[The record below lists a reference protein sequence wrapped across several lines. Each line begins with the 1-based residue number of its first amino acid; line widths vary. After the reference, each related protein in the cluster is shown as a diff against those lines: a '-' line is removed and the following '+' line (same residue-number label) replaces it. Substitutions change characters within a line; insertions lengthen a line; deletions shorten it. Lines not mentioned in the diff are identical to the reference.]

1 MNTNTKKVLTP
12 VVLVAAVLLFP
23 RAVTSGYWLNLINL
37 SISFSIAC
45 LGLNIVLGYA
55 GQLSLAQ
62 AAFWGVG
69 AYTSAILTTHL
80 GLPVWAGMFAAF
92 FVAAIFG
99 IRLGIPTLKLSGHY
113 LAMAT
118 IGFGIILQLILVN
131 EIWLTN
137 GSDGITKIPSPSLG
151 PIELKTPESFFYL
164 AAVALIFFTWG
175 AIHLKDSR
183 VGRALMAIRENEM
196 AAGTAGVNTT
206 YYKIMAFSLSAG
218 YAGFGG
224 WLFAHSSSH
233 YISPDT
239 FSFEQS
245 VIILVMAV
253 LGGNGSAIGSIV
265 GATLLTLLPEVL
277 RFLKDYYMMV
287 YAAGIVVIMIFMP
300 SGIAGLVKSTP
311 LSLRL
316 RAWWNSASTA
326 ARQVAA
332 NTGASSAGLESSELL
347 RAEGVAPAA
356 MPVEGATGYP
366 PAGVP
371 VIEDCSGSSEVLL
384 TVKGLAKHF
393 GGLKAVDG
401 VDMQVRRGEIQAL
414 IGPNGSGKT
423 TILNM
428 LSGLYVP
435 SAGEIF
441 LEGKPIGGQKPNII
455 TSLGIARTFQNI
467 RLFGELTVLENLL
480 VGQHCQS
487 GAGLAA
493 SIFQPPWQKAEEARM
508 RAKALELLRF
518 VGLRGKEFTKSS
530 SLPYGQQR
538 LLELARALASD
549 PRLLLLDEPAAGLNA
564 AETEALVGLLFQICK
579 RGITILLVEHDMS
592 LVMNV
597 SDHITVLNFGRKI
610 AEGPAEVVENNPEV
624 IDAYLGTEVGNA

>member
-1 MNTNTKKVLTP
+1 MNTRIKSLLVPAVLVV
-12 VVLVAAVLLFP
+12 VVLLLP
-23 RAVTSGYWLNLINL
+23 RFITSSYWLNLINL
-37 SISFSIAC
+37 AISFSVAC

-69 AYTSAILTTHL
+69 AYTSAILTTQF

-92 FVAAIFG
+92 FVAALCG
-99 IRLGIPTLKLSGHY
+99 VLLGIPTLKLSGHY

-137 GSDGITKIPSPSLG
+137 GSDGITKIPSPWIGSF
-151 PIELKTPESFFYL
+151 ELKDPATFFYV
-164 AAVALIFFTWG
+164 AAVSLILLTWG
-175 AIHLKDSR
+175 AIHLKNSR
-183 VGRALMAIRENEM
+183 VGRAFMAIRENEM
-196 AAGTAGVNTT
+196 AAGATGVDTT
-206 YYKIMAFSLSAG
+206 YYKIMAFALSAG
-218 YAGFGG
+218 YAGVGG
-224 WLFAHSSSH
+224 WLFAHGGSH

-245 VIILVMAV
+245 VILLVMTV

-265 GATLLTLLPEVL
+265 GGTLLTLLPEVL
-277 RFLKDYYMMV
+277 RFLKDSYMMV
-287 YAAGIVVIMIFMP
+287 YAAGIVLIMIFMP
-300 SGIAGLVKSTP
+300 RGIAGLVKSLP
-311 LSLRL
+311 VSLRFL
-316 RAWWNSASTA
+316 TWWNADSTA
-326 ARQVAA
+326 ARQVTAA
-332 NTGASSAGLESSELL
+332 ASSRENSGRSQTAFTP
-347 RAEGVAPAA
+347 R
-356 MPVEGATGYP
+356 
-366 PAGVP
+366 
-371 VIEDCSGSSEVLL
+371 DCSGSGEVLL

-401 VDMQVRRGEIQAL
+401 VDMAVRRGEIQAL

-435 SAGEIF
+435 TAGEIS
-441 LEGKPIGGQKPNII
+441 LGGAAIAGKKPHII
-455 TSLGIARTFQNI
+455 TSLGMARTFQNI
-467 RLFGELTVLENLL
+467 RLFGELTVLENVLI
-480 VGQHCQS
+480 GRHCHSQ
-487 GAGLAA
+487 AGLVT
-493 SIFQPPWQKAEEARM
+493 SILRPPSQKAEEAGI
-508 RAKALELLRF
+508 RAKALEMLEF
-518 VGLRGKEFTKSS
+518 VGLKGKEFAQAN

-549 PRLLLLDEPAAGLNA
+549 PQLLLLDEPAAGLNA
-564 AETEALVGLLFQICK
+564 AETEALVGLLFQICT
-579 RGITILLVEHDMS
+579 RGVTILLVEHDMN

-597 SDHITVLNFGRKI
+597 SDNITVLNFGRKI
-610 AEGPAEVVENNPEV
+610 AEGSAEEIEKNQEV

>member
-1 MNTNTKKVLTP
+1 MNTRIKSLLVPAVLI
-12 VVLVAAVLLFP
+12 AAVLILP
-23 RAVTSGYWLNLINL
+23 RLVTSSYWMNLINL
-37 SISFSIAC
+37 AISFSIAC

-69 AYTSAILTTHL
+69 AYTSAILTTQL
-80 GLPVWAGMFAAF
+80 GVPVWAGMFAAF
-92 FVAAIFG
+92 FVAAFCG
-99 IRLGIPTLKLSGHY
+99 VLLGIPTLKLSGHY

-131 EIWLTN
+131 EIWLTS
-137 GSDGITKIPSPSLG
+137 GSDGITKIPSPWIGSL
-151 PIELKTPESFFYL
+151 ELKDPGDFFYV
-164 AAVALIFFTWG
+164 AAVSLILFTWS
-175 AIHLKDSR
+175 AIHLKNSR

-196 AAGTAGVNTT
+196 AAETTGVDAT
-206 YYKIMAFSLSAG
+206 YYKIMAFALSAG

-224 WLFAHSSSH
+224 WLFAHSCSH

-239 FSFEQS
+239 FSFDQS
-245 VIILVMAV
+245 VMLLVMAV

-277 RFLKDYYMMV
+277 RFLKDSYMMV
-287 YAAGIVVIMIFMP
+287 YAAGIVLIMIFMP
-300 SGIAGLVKSTP
+300 SGIAGLVSNMP
-311 LSLRL
+311 ISLRL
-316 RAWWNSASTA
+316 RKWWNADSVA
-326 ARQVAA
+326 ALQVAA
-332 NTGASSAGLESSELL
+332 AGSNSESFGVKPKAAGIAECTG
-347 RAEGVAPAA
+347 
-356 MPVEGATGYP
+356 
-366 PAGVP
+366 
-371 VIEDCSGSSEVLL
+371 SGEVLL
-384 TVKGLAKHF
+384 KVRGLAKHF

-401 VDMQVRRGEIQAL
+401 VDMEVRRGEIQAL

-435 SAGEIF
+435 TGGEIS
-441 LEGKPIGGQKPNII
+441 LEGRAITGRKPHVI

-467 RLFGELTVLENLL
+467 RLFGELTVLDNVLIGQQCHSKSGL
-480 VGQHCQS
+480 VS
-487 GAGLAA
+487 
-493 SIFQPPWQKAEEARM
+493 SIFHPSWQKAEESQM
-508 RAKALELLRF
+508 RAKALEMLRF
-518 VGLRGKEFTKSS
+518 VGLQGKELSQSK

-538 LLELARALASD
+538 LLELARALVSD
-549 PRLLLLDEPAAGLNA
+549 PQLLLLDEPAAGLNA

-579 RGITILLVEHDMS
+579 RDITILLVEHDMS

-610 AEGPAEVVENNPEV
+610 AEGPAEEIEKNREVV
-624 IDAYLGTEVGNA
+624 DAYLGTEVGNA

>member
-1 MNTNTKKVLTP
+1 MNTRIKKIVIPACLII
-12 VVLVAAVLLFP
+12 AILLLP
-23 RAVTSGYWLNLINL
+23 RMVTSNYWLNLINL
-37 SISFSIAC
+37 GISFSIAC

-69 AYTSAILTTHL
+69 AYTSAIITTQL
-80 GLPVWAGMFAAF
+80 GVPVWAGMFAAF
-92 FVAAIFG
+92 FVAALCG
-99 IRLGIPTLKLSGHY
+99 VLLGIPTLKLSGHY

-131 EIWLTN
+131 EIWLTQ
-137 GSDGITKIPSPSLG
+137 GSDGITKIPSPWIGSL
-151 PIELKTPESFFYL
+151 ELKNPGDFFYVG
-164 AAVALIFFTWG
+164 AVSLVLFTWG
-175 AIHLKDSR
+175 AIHLKNSR

-196 AAGTAGVNTT
+196 AAETTGVDTT
-206 YYKIMAFSLSAG
+206 YYKIMAFALSAG

-224 WLFAHSSSH
+224 WLFAHSCSH

-239 FSFEQS
+239 FSFDQS
-245 VIILVMAV
+245 VMLLVMAV

-277 RFLKDYYMMV
+277 RFLKDSYMMV
-287 YAAGIVVIMIFMP
+287 YAAGIVLIMIFMP
-300 SGIAGLVKSTP
+300 SGIAGLVSSMP
-311 LSLRL
+311 ISLRL
-316 RAWWNSASTA
+316 RKWWNADSVAVQ
-326 ARQVAA
+326 QVAA
-332 NTGASSAGLESSELL
+332 AGSNRGSFDAKPKAVGI
-347 RAEGVAPAA
+347 AECIG
-356 MPVEGATGYP
+356 
-366 PAGVP
+366 
-371 VIEDCSGSSEVLL
+371 SGEVLL
-384 TVKGLAKHF
+384 KVSGLAKHF

-435 SAGEIF
+435 SAGEII
-441 LEGKPIGGQKPNII
+441 LDGKAIAGKKPHII
-455 TSLGIARTFQNI
+455 TSLGMARTFQNI
-467 RLFGELTVLENLL
+467 RLFGELSVLDNVLI
-480 VGQHCQS
+480 GQQCHSKS
-487 GAGLAA
+487 GFVS
-493 SIFQPPWQKAEEARM
+493 SIFHPAWQKAEEFQM
-508 RAKALELLRF
+508 RAKALETLRF
-518 VGLRGKEFTKSS
+518 VGLQGKEFSQAK

-538 LLELARALASD
+538 LLELARALVSD
-549 PRLLLLDEPAAGLNA
+549 PQLLLLDEPAAGLNA
-564 AETEALVGLLFQICK
+564 AETGDLVELLFQICK

-610 AEGPAEVVENNPEV
+610 AEGSAEEIEKNQEVV
-624 IDAYLGTEVGNA
+624 DAYLGTEVENA

>member
-1 MNTNTKKVLTP
+1 MNTRTKSLLVPAALAV
-12 VVLVAAVLLFP
+12 VVLIFP
-23 RAVTSGYWLNLINL
+23 RLVTSNYWMNLINL
-37 SISFSIAC
+37 AISFSIAC

-69 AYTSAILTTHL
+69 AYTSAILTTQL

-92 FVAAIFG
+92 FVAAFFG
-99 IRLGIPTLKLSGHY
+99 ILLGIPTLKLSGHY

-118 IGFGIILQLILVN
+118 IGFGVILQLILVN
-131 EIWLTN
+131 AIWLTN
-137 GSDGITKIPSPSLG
+137 GSDGIPKIPSPWIGSL
-151 PIELKTPESFFYL
+151 ELKDPGTIFYV
-164 AAVALIFFTWG
+164 AAVALVLLTWG

-183 VGRALMAIRENEM
+183 MGRAFMAIRENEM
-196 AAGTAGVNTT
+196 AAGTAGVDTT

-224 WLFAHSSSH
+224 WLFAHSGSH

-245 VIILVMAV
+245 VIMLVMAV

-265 GATLLTLLPEVL
+265 GAILLTLLPEVL
-277 RFLKDYYMMV
+277 RFLKDSYMMV
-287 YAAGIVVIMIFMP
+287 YAAGIILIMIFMP
-300 SGIAGLVKSTP
+300 SGIAGLVKNLPVSA
-311 LSLRL
+311 RL
-316 RAWWNSASTA
+316 REWWRDGSTA
-326 ARQVAA
+326 ARRVAA
-332 NTGASSAGLESSELL
+332 ATSTLKSPDAAL
-347 RAEGVAPAA
+347 PA
-356 MPVEGATGYP
+356 TFSN
-366 PAGVP
+366 
-371 VIEDCSGSSEVLL
+371 CSGSNEVLL

-393 GGLKAVDG
+393 GALRAVDG
-401 VDMQVRRGEIQAL
+401 VDMEVRRGMIHAV

-435 SAGEIF
+435 TAGEIL
-441 LEGKPIGGQKPNII
+441 LEGKAISGQKSHHI
-455 TSLGIARTFQNI
+455 TSQGMARTFQNI
-467 RLFGELTVLENLL
+467 RLFGELSVLENVLI
-480 VGQHCQS
+480 GQHYHTRS
-487 GAGLAA
+487 GLLT
-493 SIFQPPWQKAEEARM
+493 SVLQPPSQKAEEASM
-508 RAKALELLRF
+508 RKKALEMLAF
-518 VGLRGKEFTKSS
+518 VGLKGKEFAQAN

-549 PRLLLLDEPAAGLNA
+549 PKLLLLDEPAAGLNA
-564 AETEALVGLLFQICK
+564 AETDALVELLFQICD

-597 SDHITVLNFGRKI
+597 SDHITVLNFGKKI
-610 AEGPAEVVENNPEV
+610 AEGSAEEVEHNQEV
-624 IDAYLGTEVGNA
+624 IDAYLGTEVSNA

>member
-1 MNTNTKKVLTP
+1 MNTRTKSLIVSAVLVV
-12 VVLVAAVLLFP
+12 VVLVFP
-23 RAVTSGYWLNLINL
+23 RLVTSNYWMNLINL
-37 SISFSIAC
+37 AISFSIAC

-69 AYTSAILTTHL
+69 AYTSAILTTQL

-92 FVAAIFG
+92 FVAAFFG
-99 IRLGIPTLKLSGHY
+99 ILLGIPTLKLSGHY

-131 EIWLTN
+131 AIWLTN
-137 GSDGITKIPSPSLG
+137 GSDGIPKIPSPWIGSF
-151 PIELKTPESFFYL
+151 ELKDPGTIFYV
-164 AAVALIFFTWG
+164 AAVSLVFLTWG

-183 VGRALMAIRENEM
+183 VGRAFMAIRENEM
-196 AAGTAGVNTT
+196 AAGTAGVDTT

-224 WLFAHSSSH
+224 WLFAHSGSH

-245 VIILVMAV
+245 VIMLVMAV

-265 GATLLTLLPEVL
+265 GAILLTLLPEVL
-277 RFLKDYYMMV
+277 RFLKDSYMMV
-287 YAAGIVVIMIFMP
+287 YAAGIVLIMIFMP
-300 SGIAGLVKSTP
+300 SGIAGLVKNLRVSA
-311 LSLRL
+311 RL
-316 RAWWNSASTA
+316 REWWRDGSTA

-332 NTGASSAGLESSELL
+332 ATSTLKSPDAAIPATSSN
-347 RAEGVAPAA
+347 
-356 MPVEGATGYP
+356 
-366 PAGVP
+366 
-371 VIEDCSGSSEVLL
+371 CSGSNEVLL
-384 TVKGLAKHF
+384 TVKGLAKYF
-393 GGLKAVDG
+393 GGLRAVDG
-401 VDMQVRRGEIQAL
+401 VDMEVRRGMIHAL

-435 SAGEIF
+435 TAGEIL
-441 LEGKPIGGQKPNII
+441 LEGRAISGQKSHRI
-455 TSLGIARTFQNI
+455 TSRGMARTFQNI
-467 RLFGELTVLENLL
+467 RLFGELSVLENVLI
-480 VGQHCQS
+480 GQHGHTRS
-487 GAGLAA
+487 GLLT
-493 SIFQPPWQKAEEARM
+493 SVLQPPSQRAEEAGM
-508 RAKALELLRF
+508 RKKALEMLAF
-518 VGLRGKEFTKSS
+518 VGLKGKEFDQAN

-549 PRLLLLDEPAAGLNA
+549 PKLLLLDEPAAGLNA
-564 AETEALVGLLFQICK
+564 AETDALVELLFQICD

-597 SDHITVLNFGRKI
+597 SDHITVLNFGKKI
-610 AEGPAEVVENNPEV
+610 AEGSAEEVEHNQEV
-624 IDAYLGTEVGNA
+624 IDAYLGREVSNA

>member
-1 MNTNTKKVLTP
+1 MKIRIKNLLIPIVLVV
-12 VVLVAAVLLFP
+12 VVLLLP
-23 RAVTSGYWLNLINL
+23 RFITSSYWLNLINL
-37 SISFSIAC
+37 AISFSVAC
-45 LGLNIVLGYA
+45 LGLNIVLGYT

-69 AYTSAILTTHL
+69 AYTSAILTTQL

-92 FVAAIFG
+92 LVAALCG
-99 IRLGIPTLKLSGHY
+99 VLLGIPTLKLSGHY

-118 IGFGIILQLILVN
+118 IGFGIILQLILIN
-131 EIWLTN
+131 EIWLTK
-137 GSDGITKIPSPSLG
+137 GSDGITTIPSPWIGSL
-151 PIELKTPESFFYL
+151 ELKDPGTFFYV
-164 AAVALIFFTWG
+164 AAVSLILLTWA

-183 VGRALMAIRENEM
+183 VGRAFMAIRENEM
-196 AAGTAGVNTT
+196 AAGTTGVDTT
-206 YYKIMAFSLSAG
+206 YYKIMAFALSAG

-224 WLFAHSSSH
+224 WLFAHSGSH

-239 FSFEQS
+239 FSFDQS
-245 VIILVMAV
+245 VILLVMTV

-277 RFLKDYYMMV
+277 RFLKDSYMMV
-287 YAAGIVVIMIFMP
+287 YAAGIVLIMIFMP
-300 SGIAGLVKSTP
+300 SGIAGLVMSMP
-311 LSLRL
+311 FSVRL
-316 RAWWNSASTA
+316 RAWWTADSTA

-332 NTGASSAGLESSELL
+332 AVSVREDSGGS
-347 RAEGVAPAA
+347 RKPYK
-356 MPVEGATGYP
+356 P
-366 PAGVP
+366 
-371 VIEDCSGSSEVLL
+371 EDCAGSGEVLL

-401 VDMQVRRGEIQAL
+401 VDMEVRRGEIQAL

-428 LSGLYVP
+428 LSGLYIP
-435 SAGEIF
+435 TAGEIT
-441 LEGKPIGGQKPNII
+441 LAGSAIAGKKPHVI
-455 TSLGIARTFQNI
+455 TSMGMARTFQNI
-467 RLFGELTVLENLL
+467 RLFGELTVLENVLI
-480 VGQHCQS
+480 GRHTHS
-487 GAGLAA
+487 RAGLLG
-493 SIFQPPWQKAEEARM
+493 SILRLPSQRAEEAQV
-508 RAKALELLRF
+508 RAKALEMLEF
-518 VGLRGKEFTKSS
+518 VGLKGKEFAQAN

-549 PRLLLLDEPAAGLNA
+549 PQLLLLDEPAAGLNA
-564 AETEALVGLLFQICK
+564 AETEALVELLFQICT
-579 RGITILLVEHDMS
+579 RGITILLVEHDMN

-610 AEGPAEVVENNPEV
+610 AEGSAEQIEKNQEV

>member
-1 MNTNTKKVLTP
+1 MNTRTKKMLIP
-12 VVLVAAVLLFP
+12 VFLVVAVLIFP
-23 RAVTSGYWLNLINL
+23 RLVTSSYWLNLVNL

-45 LGLNIVLGYA
+45 LGLNIILGYA

-69 AYTSAILTTHL
+69 AYTSALLTTQL
-80 GLPVWAGMFAAF
+80 GIPVWAGMFAAF
-92 FVAAIFG
+92 FMAALFG
-99 IRLGIPTLKLSGHY
+99 VLLGIPTLKLSGHY

-118 IGFGIILQLILVN
+118 IGFGIILQVILIN
-131 EIWLTN
+131 AIWLTK
-137 GSDGITKIPSPSLG
+137 GSDGIPKIPSPWIGS
-151 PIELKTPESFFYL
+151 IELKDPGAFFYV
-164 AAVALIFFTWG
+164 AAVSLILFTWG
-175 AIHLKDSR
+175 AIRLKDSR
-183 VGRALMAIRENEM
+183 VGRAFLAIRENEM
-196 AAGTAGVNTT
+196 AARTTGVNTT

-224 WLFAHSSSH
+224 WLFAHSCSH

-239 FSFEQS
+239 FSFDQS
-245 VIILVMAV
+245 VILLVMAV

-277 RFLKDYYMMV
+277 RFLKDSYMMF
-287 YAAGIVVIMIFMP
+287 YAAGIVLIMIFMP
-300 SGIAGLVKSTP
+300 GGIAGLVKNMP
-311 LSLRL
+311 VSLRL
-316 RAWWNSASTA
+316 REWWNADSTA
-326 ARQVAA
+326 VRQVAA
-332 NTGASSAGLESSELL
+332 NAPSLKNSDASPRS
-347 RAEGVAPAA
+347 VK
-356 MPVEGATGYP
+356 
-366 PAGVP
+366 
-371 VIEDCSGSSEVLL
+371 IEDCSGSSEVLL
-384 TVKGLAKHF
+384 TVKGLEKHF

-435 SAGEIF
+435 SAGEII
-441 LEGKPIGGQKPNII
+441 LEGKAIGGRKPHII
-455 TSLGIARTFQNI
+455 TSLGMARTFQNI

-480 VGQHCQS
+480 IGQHCQS
-487 GAGLAA
+487 KSGLAT
-493 SIFQPPWQKAEEARM
+493 SILQPPSQKAEEAGM
-508 RAKALELLRF
+508 RAKALEMLEF
-518 VGLRGKEFTKSS
+518 VGLKGKEFAKAN

-549 PRLLLLDEPAAGLNA
+549 PKLLLLDEPAAGLNA
-564 AETEALVGLLFQICK
+564 AETEALVELLFQICK
-579 RGITILLVEHDMS
+579 RGVTILLVEHDMS

-610 AEGPAEVVENNPEV
+610 AEGPAEVIEKNPEV

>member
-1 MNTNTKKVLTP
+1 MTTRVKRLLVPTAL
-12 VVLVAAVLLFP
+12 VVAILILP
-23 RAVTSGYWLNLINL
+23 RLVTSNYWMDLINL
-37 SISFSIAC
+37 SISLAVAC
-45 LGLNIVLGYA
+45 LGLNIVLGYT

-69 AYTSAILTTHL
+69 AYTSAILTTQC

-92 FVAAIFG
+92 FVAVFFG
-99 IRLGIPTLKLSGHY
+99 ILLGIPTLKLSGHY

-131 EIWLTN
+131 AIWLTK
-137 GSDGITKIPSPSLG
+137 GSDGITQIPSLWIGSY
-151 PIELKTPESFFYL
+151 ELSAPGDFYYV
-164 AAVALIFFTWG
+164 AAVSLILFTWG
-175 AIHLKDSR
+175 AIHLKNSR
-183 VGRALMAIRENEM
+183 VGRAFMAIRENEM
-196 AAGTAGVNTT
+196 AAGTAGVDTT
-206 YYKIMAFSLSAG
+206 YYKILAFALSAG

-224 WLFAHSSSH
+224 WLFAHSCSH

-239 FSFEQS
+239 FSFDQS
-245 VIILVMAV
+245 VIMLVMAV

-265 GATLLTLLPEVL
+265 GATLLTLLPEML
-277 RFLKDYYMMV
+277 RFLKDSYMMF
-287 YAAGIVVIMIFMP
+287 YAAGIVAIMIFMP
-300 SGIAGLVKSTP
+300 SGIAGLVKSMP

-316 RAWWNSASTA
+316 RAWWNVDSTA

-332 NTGASSAGLESSELL
+332 AAAAWENSGGKPNAFSIGDCPGSGETLL
-347 RAEGVAPAA
+347 
-356 MPVEGATGYP
+356 
-366 PAGVP
+366 
-371 VIEDCSGSSEVLL
+371 S
-384 TVKGLAKHF
+384 VKGLAKHF

-401 VDMQVRRGEIQAL
+401 VDMEVRRGEIQAL

-435 SAGEIF
+435 TAGEIL
-441 LEGKPIGGQKPNII
+441 LEGRAISGQKSHYI
-455 TSLGIARTFQNI
+455 TSRGMARTFQNI
-467 RLFGELTVLENLL
+467 RLFGELSVLENVLI
-480 VGQHCQS
+480 GQHGHTRS
-487 GAGLAA
+487 GLLT
-493 SIFQPPWQKAEEARM
+493 SILQPPSQKAEEAGM
-508 RAKALELLRF
+508 RKKALEMLAF
-518 VGLRGKEFTKSS
+518 VGLKGKEFATAN

-549 PRLLLLDEPAAGLNA
+549 PKLLLLDEPAAGLNA
-564 AETEALVGLLFQICK
+564 AETEALVELLFQICD

-610 AEGPAEVVENNPEV
+610 AEGPAEVVEKNPEV
-624 IDAYLGTEVGNA
+624 IDAYLGREVSNA